1 MPLLLFV
8 FFSFWWPQ
16 IVLCVR
22 SDARQPLKP
31 EFVLGTSACR
41 LALPLYIY
49 GCPSNLL
56 RVQPNWALCGG
67 LVAWVGLQAALLL
80 AQRAWGPRC
89 FVPKALLPPRYD
101 YGRPLPALRGGDTEA
116 GDACREREC
125 VICMGAVDVS
135 SKTERAVTPCCH
147 VFHRAC
153 LERWTGVK
161 PQCPTCRRPLPPL

>member
-1 MPLLLFV
+1 MPLLLFA

-16 IVLCVR
+16 IVLCLRADV
-22 SDARQPLKP
+22 RQPLKP

-41 LALPLYIY
+41 LALPLYVY
-49 GCPSNLL
+49 GCPFNLL
-56 RVQPNWALCGG
+56 RVAPNYPLCAA
-67 LVAWVGLQAALLL
+67 LVAWVGLQCGLLL

-89 FVPKALLPPRYD
+89 FVPRALQPPRYD
-101 YGRPLPALRGGDTEA
+101 YSRPVPAARGGDAESSD
-116 GDACREREC
+116 GGREC
-125 VICMGAVDVS
+125 VICMGPVDVA
-135 SKTERAVTPCCH
+135 SKAQRAVTPCAH